1 MKRTLALLAVT
12 TLYASQPSR
21 AVENPPV
28 PPPTPAPVL
37 AAVNGQTRTL
47 ADVARERKL
56 GKKGV
61 QGGTLSVAGA
71 PVSPASAAAGAPV
84 PRPGGALVTVDT
96 DEAVWTRRNADARAE
111 LASAREALDYAGNNL
126 PVWSVTGR
134 GSAYSAA
141 MLSQMRDAALLP
153 YREREAAARA
163 AVAALPEA
171 ARKAGASPGWVRGEE
186 VKADRKISLAETER
200 QLNNGDAPLPARDRD
215 DRGTTR

>member
-1 MKRTLALLAVT
+1 MLALVLLAQLT
-12 TLYASQPSR
+12 SA
-21 AVENPPV
+21 
-28 PPPTPAPVL
+28 PTPAATPTPVV
-37 AAVNGQTRTL
+37 AAENGQTRTL

-56 GKKGV
+56 GKRPAS
-61 QGGTLSVAGA
+61 GGTMSVAGA
-71 PVSPASAAAGAPV
+71 PILPASAAAGAPV
-84 PRPGGALVTVDT
+84 SRPGGAHVTVDT

-111 LASAREALDYAGNNL
+111 LAAAREALEYAAANL
-126 PVWSVTGR
+126 PAWSVSGR
-134 GSAYSAA
+134 GSAYTAA

-171 ARKAGASPGWVRGEE
+171 ARRAGAYPGWVRGED
-186 VKADRKISLAETER
+186 VHADRKISLRETER

>member
-1 MKRTLALLAVT
+1 MLAALILLAQVAAKT
-12 TLYASQPSR
+12 
-21 AVENPPV
+21 PV
-28 PPPTPAPVL
+28 ATPTPAPVV
-37 AAVNGQTRTL
+37 AAGTGQTRTL

-56 GKKGV
+56 GKRSAS
-61 QGGTLSVAGA
+61 GGTMSVAGA
-71 PVSPASAAAGAPV
+71 PISPASAAAGAPV
-84 PRPGGALVTVDT
+84 PRPGGALVTVET

-111 LASAREALDYAGNNL
+111 LAAAREALDYAGNNL

-153 YREREAAARA
+153 YRQREAAARA

-171 ARKAGASPGWVRGEE
+171 ARKAGVYPGWVRGEE
-186 VKADRKISLAETER
+186 VHADRKISLRETER

-215 DRGTTR
+215 DRGTGR